1 MDYRSSGRTSSSN
14 YGYKSPKKQDDFL
27 HVLLFY
33 ILPFIVFNGLLF
45 FLLTTK
51 PKVEITVGTTK
62 DYKTT
67 SVDVTV
73 KSFLPLKSMVSTQ
86 ESVGLPLEKTGRG
99 TYTAAIDK
107 NGVIEVTVSS
117 INGMVAAA
125 YEPVDILDDLPPS
138 INEDFTIEDDLLTF
152 TIEDSQSGVDFSSIS
167 GTTAMGTPVTPTID
181 KSNSIN
187 EDFTIEDDLLTFTIE
202 DSQSGVD
209 FSSISGTTAMGTPVT
224 PTIDK
229 SNGKISFEI
238 DATGLTVYAA
248 DMCGN
253 ATQANFNMTSNDMTI
268 SGETENQVPAESQA
282 SGSVSPESPSEE
294 TSSSKETSS
303 QPPSI
308 TITQ

>member
-86 ESVGLPLEKTGRG
+86 ESVELPLEKTGRG

-138 INEDFTIEDDLLTF
+138 INKDFTIEDDLLTF

-181 KSNSIN
+181 KSNS
-187 EDFTIEDDLLTFTIE
+187 
-202 DSQSGVD
+202 
-209 FSSISGTTAMGTPVT
+209 
-224 PTIDK
+224 
-229 SNGKISFEI
+229 KISFEI

-268 SGETENQVPAESQA
+268 SGGTENQVPAESQA

>member
-86 ESVGLPLEKTGRG
+86 ESVELPLEKTGRG

-117 INGMVAAA
+117 TNGMVAAA

-138 INEDFTIEDDLLTF
+138 INED
-152 TIEDSQSGVDFSSIS
+152 
-167 GTTAMGTPVTPTID
+167 
-181 KSNSIN
+181 
-187 EDFTIEDDLLTFTIE
+187 FTIE

-268 SGETENQVPAESQA
+268 SGGTENQVPAESQA